1 MDMVTLGRTGIT
13 VNKNGFGAL
22 PIWGVQREKE
32 LDEFLSYI
40 DNTGWIR
47 PPCWPAT
54 MRTISGCWPERSK
67 FKSRIRKRQ
76 MLHRTCG
83 ICLLVS
89 YRGQACT
96 VTGSWKSFME
106 SR

>member
-1 MDMVTLGRTGIT
+1 M
-13 VNKNGFGAL
+13 
-22 PIWGVQREKE
+22 
-32 LDEFLSYI
+32 
-40 DNTGWIR
+40 
-47 PPCWPAT
+47 
-54 MRTISGCWPERSK
+54 
-67 FKSRIRKRQ
+67 RKRQ